1 MFIILFLISVVTNSS
16 FSLQTITLY
25 WNPLITLSDQLV
37 VYQVGYSVIPND
49 TQCNDTIGTVLS
61 INIVFGNTTS
71 DSIVVTGLE
80 PDTCYVFGVRAH
92 LINYGEWNTLMLKTL
107 PSEIVE
113 VFSVHSSSSVTVQLP
128 DSMTGS
134 NIGGII
140 SGVSVTL
147 ILIITVSVV
156 VTSLILYFVLRY
168 IMFNHE
174 LQSHHVLLKIDKR
187 EKRRY

>member
-1 MFIILFLISVVTNSS
+1 MISVVTNLSS
-16 FSLQTITLY
+16 THQTSNAITLY
-25 WNPLITLSDQLV
+25 WNPLITLSDELV
-37 VYQVGYSVIPND
+37 VYQVGYSVIPNN
-49 TQCNDTIGTVLS
+49 TQCNDTNGTVLS
-61 INIVFGNTTS
+61 INIVFGNTTN

-80 PDTCYVFGVRAH
+80 PDTCYVFGVRAYS
-92 LINYGEWNTLMLKTL
+92 INYGEWNTLILKTL
-107 PSEIVE
+107 PSEIIQMFSS
-113 VFSVHSSSSVTVQLP
+113 FSVHNSSSVTVQLP
-128 DSMTGS
+128 DSMIGS

-174 LQSHHVLLKIDKR
+174 L
-187 EKRRY
+187 